1 VQKAGNRQTRDKQKT
16 SKRQAKD
23 KQKTA
28 SQTQNKIAGP
38 VSMHALSAFWWI

>member
-1 VQKAGNRQTRDKQKT
+1 MQNTCKRQATDKQET